1 MAAEGTSGLAPIII
15 KKKKKVVGGGHH
27 GGAWKVA
34 YADFVT
40 AMMAFFL
47 LMWLLNAT
55 TEEQRK
61 GIADYFNP
69 TIPISRISGGGSDG
83 LNGSSIFTEQ
93 TYAKMGT
100 GATRDA
106 SAGRPSTAN
115 STDNETGDSAANE
128 ANEAAIIAQLEL
140 ALMDEGSALNE
151 HIQVKLSP
159 EGIVME
165 LVDSED
171 VPLFQLG
178 QSEPTELLVTLVQ
191 TVTDSFGSFGNSIQ
205 IVGHTDARAYI
216 DQSRFDNWDLS
227 VDRANM
233 ARRLLVEKGFPM
245 SRIEEVSGRADT
257 DLLITD
263 DPYAAQN
270 RRISI
275 TLLKRDPAS

>member
-1 MAAEGTSGLAPIII
+1 MSAEGTSGLAPIII

-106 SAGRPSTAN
+106 TAGRPSTNFSA
-115 STDNETGDSAANE
+115 DDDAGDSTGSE
-128 ANEAAIIAQLEL
+128 ANEAAIIEQLEQTL
-140 ALMDEGSALNE
+140 QAEGSALNE

-171 VPLFQLG
+171 VPLFQVG
-178 QSEPTELLVTLVQ
+178 QSEPTELLITLVQ
-191 TVTDSFGSFGNSIQ
+191 TVTESFGAFGNSIE
-205 IVGHTDARAYI
+205 IVGHTDALAYS
-216 DQSRFDNWDLS
+216 DESRFDNWDLS

-233 ARRLLVEKGFPM
+233 ARRLLVENGFPM
-245 SRIEEVSGRADT
+245 GRIEEVSGRAAT

-263 DPYAAQN
+263 NPYAAQN

>member
-1 MAAEGTSGLAPIII
+1 MASEATNELRPIIII
-15 KKKKKVVGGGHH
+15 KKKKKVSGGGHH

-106 SAGRPSTAN
+106 SAGRPSTST
-115 STDNETGDSAANE
+115 STDNEKAETTAVEE
-128 ANEAAIIAQLEL
+128 AIKQQLEL
-140 ALMDEGSALNE
+140 ALTEDASALNE

-171 VPLFQLG
+171 VPLFEVG
-178 QSEPTELLVTLVQ
+178 QSRPTELLVTLVQ
-191 TVTDSFGSFGNSIQ
+191 TVAESFGAFGNSVK
-205 IVGHTDARAYI
+205 IVGHTDSLTFRNDI
-216 DQSRFDNWDLS
+216 VFDNWDLS
-227 VDRANM
+227 TERANV
-233 ARRLLVEKGFPM
+233 ARRLLVENGFPLA
-245 SRIEEVSGRADT
+245 RIEEVSGRADT
-257 DLLITD
+257 DLLIAE

-275 TLLKRDPAS
+275 TLMKQDMGG